1 MKPFVA
7 LHLGAALGLAV
18 AVGCGAS
25 VTPAQEAAIEKGT
38 CVAIDDVAGALG
50 GPAAEG
56 LVTIA
61 CDAVG
66 SWVLTQLP
74 EAGAPAPAPT
84 MAAPAPLQVRR
95 VHRRACVAAGICQP
109 RAAHTPIADAG
120 DGG

>member
-7 LHLGAALGLAV
+7 LHLGAALGLVV

-38 CVAIDDVAGALG
+38 CVVIDDVAGALG
-50 GPAAEG
+50 GPVAEG

-74 EAGAPAPAPT
+74 DAGAPAPAPS
-84 MAAPAPLQVRR
+84 MPAPASLRVRR
-95 VHRRACVAAGICQP
+95 VQRRACVAAGLCPP
-109 RAAHTPIADAG
+109 RPPTMLADAG
-120 DGG
+120 AGG